1 MSSRLRV
8 GIVGAGLGGL
18 VAAIAARRAGFEA
31 TIYEQANAFG
41 EIGAGIQIG
50 PNAVKVLRALG
61 LEEGLGRFG
70 AMPEHHV
77 GRSWRSGRVL
87 FKSATRTAC
96 LERFGAAF
104 YQVQRSDLHAHLRGV
119 LPAEAIRL
127 GKCCVGMTPA
137 RDNVRLAFADGTEA
151 QVDVL
156 VGADGIHSKVRDA
169 LLGPGSPRFTGVI
182 CWRGQV
188 PADRLPAGLIPPDSL
203 NWMGPGG
210 CIVHYYVRPGQLVN
224 WIAHRKTDIWAE
236 ESWSVQGDKQELI
249 DAFPGWHDS
258 LLTLFKA
265 TERCYKWAILDRDPL
280 PKWSE
285 GRVTLL
291 GDAAHPMSPFLAQG
305 GAMAMEDGFV
315 LADVLARGIGDVPA
329 ALKRYEAIRKD
340 RATRV
345 QLSSRQRAEICQ
357 VSSPLAQMKRDL
369 QYLFNQWFNPGAAIQ
384 KADWIYEYDV
394 ATAALQGAP

>member
-1 MSSRLRV
+1 MSARLRI

-61 LEEGLGRFG
+61 LEEGLMRFG
-70 AMPEHHV
+70 AMPEHHI

-104 YQVQRSDLHAHLRGV
+104 YQVQRSDLHAHLRRV
-119 LPAEAIRL
+119 LPEEAIRL
-127 GKCCVGMTPA
+127 GKCCVGITPA
-137 RDNVRLAFADGTEA
+137 RDNVRLAFADGTDAE
-151 QVDVL
+151 VDVL
-156 VGADGIHSKVRDA
+156 IGADGIHSKVRDA

-224 WIAHRKTDIWAE
+224 WIAHRKIDIWAE
-236 ESWSVQGDKQELI
+236 ESWSVQGDKQELV

-258 LLTLFKA
+258 LLTLLKA

-315 LADVLARGIGDVPA
+315 LADVLARGLDDVPA

-394 ATAALQGAP
+394 ATAAL

>member
-1 MSSRLRV
+1 MSARLRI

-61 LEEGLGRFG
+61 LEEGLMRFG

-104 YQVQRSDLHAHLRGV
+104 YQVQRSDLHAHLCSV
-119 LPAEAIRL
+119 LPGDAIRL
-127 GKCCVGMTPA
+127 GKCCVGITPG

-151 QVDVL
+151 EVDVL

-169 LLGPGSPRFTGVI
+169 LLGPGKPSFTGVI

-188 PADRLPAGLIPPDSL
+188 SADRLPAGLIPPDSL

-224 WIAHRKTDIWAE
+224 WIAHRKIDIWAE

-285 GRVTLL
+285 GRITLL

-315 LADVLARGIGDVPA
+315 LADVLARGVDDVPA
-329 ALKRYEAIRKD
+329 ALRRYEEIRKD

-345 QLSSRQRAEICQ
+345 QLSSRERAEICQ

-394 ATAALQGAP
+394 ATAAL

>member
-1 MSSRLRV
+1 MSTRLRV

-31 TIYEQANAFG
+31 TIYEQAGAFG

-61 LEEGLGRFG
+61 LEEGLARFG
-70 AMPEHHV
+70 AMPENHV

-104 YQVQRSDLHAHLRGV
+104 YQVQRSDLHAHLRSV
-119 LPAEAIRL
+119 LPAGTIRL
-127 GKCCVGMTPA
+127 GKCCVGMTSV
-137 RDNVRLAFADGTEA
+137 RDSVHLAFADGSEA
-151 QVDVL
+151 EADVV
-156 VGADGIHSKVRDA
+156 VGADGIHSRIRDA

-188 PADRLPAGLIPPDSL
+188 SADRLPAGLIPPDSL

-210 CIVHYYVRPGQLVN
+210 CVVHYYVRPGQLVN

-236 ESWSVQGDKQELI
+236 ESWSVEGDKQELVE
-249 DAFPGWHDS
+249 AFPGWHDS
-258 LLTLFKA
+258 LITLFKA

-280 PKWSE
+280 PSWSE
-285 GRVTLL
+285 GRITLL

-315 LADVLARGIGDVPA
+315 LAEVLARNPGDVPA
-329 ALKRYEAIRKD
+329 ALKRYEAIRKG

-345 QLSSRQRAEICQ
+345 QLSSRERAEICQ

-384 KADWIYEYDV
+384 KADWIYSYDV
-394 ATAALQGAP
+394 ARLAAS

>member
-1 MSSRLRV
+1 MSSRLRM

-31 TIYEQANAFG
+31 TIYEQAGAFG

-61 LEEGLGRFG
+61 LEGGLKRFG

-104 YQVQRSDLHAHLRGV
+104 YQVQRSDLHAHLRSV
-119 LPAEAIRL
+119 LPEETIRL
-127 GKCCVGMTPA
+127 GKCCVGITPG
-137 RDNVRLAFADGTEA
+137 RDNVRLEFADGTEA
-151 QVDVL
+151 EMDVL

-169 LLGPGSPRFTGVI
+169 LLGPGKPRFTGVI

-188 PADRLPAGLIPPDSL
+188 PADRLPPGLIPPDSL

-236 ESWSVQGDKQELI
+236 ESWSVQGDKKELI

-258 LLTLFKA
+258 LLTLFDA

-315 LADVLARGIGDVPA
+315 LAEVLARSAGDVTA
-329 ALKRYEAIRKD
+329 ALKRYEAIRKE

-369 QYLFNQWFNPGAAIQ
+369 QYLLNQWFNPGAAIQ

-394 ATAALQGAP
+394 ATAAIQGAP